1 MSKKMTPCEKLG
13 YKVGDKFKVVD
24 GTGVHYAVGSFITLI
39 HDDGSSCPRFNGV
52 HAIFESGDSFFPLD
66 FVEKVAK
73 LKPSKQALADA
84 IHQNGGWRSGANWA
98 CQHGLNRMV
107 VFSASGLAPTRNA
120 ARGMACW
127 NSGAIFFGGFQ
138 FDRKLPNWHQCV
150 LSREEYYH
158 AYPKADA
165 DGWVEWN
172 GVAKSPVGKGVAV
185 DVKMQNGTQH
195 FGQLIDDE
203 CWGDHWGDASII
215 SYRLHKVEVEP
226 EFCESVMRST
236 PDPESKPTIEQL
248 AADYRN
254 AKDYA
259 DRKQDE
265 ADKASM
271 ESDAALSQLEDAIAA
286 IGFVI
291 TPLAATEKEPELVAA
306 VKVGD
311 QVERVESNIKRDKY
325 NGMVGRLHFID
336 ESDTSTPY
344 LVDFDGEAQ
353 IWCHEVKFIRRP

>member
-1 MSKKMTPCEKLG
+1 MSKKKTPCEKLG
-13 YKVGDKFKVVD
+13 YKVGDKFTVIKD
-24 GTGVHYAVGSFITLI
+24 SYFEKGTIVALSE
-39 HDDGSSCPRFNGV
+39 DDGSEVPWFTCGGV
-52 HAIFESGDSFFPLD
+52 RRSLIIGSNPD
-66 FVEKVAK
+66 VEPTPSK
-73 LKPSKQALADA
+73 LKPAKQALADA
-84 IHQNGGWRSGANWA
+84 IHQNGGWGVERFMYATSNYVGMVKMFVNKPKLENANWNA
-98 CQHGLNRMV
+98 DGTQI
-107 VFSASGLAPTRNA
+107 VFAWLSRP
-120 ARGMACW
+120 
-127 NSGAIFFGGFQ
+127 
-138 FDRKLPNWHQCV
+138 LPNWHQCV

-165 DGWVEWN
+165 DGWIEWK
-172 GVAKSPVGKGVAV
+172 GGECPVDNDSLV
-185 DVKMQNGTQH
+185 DVKFPDGSEYFNT
-195 FGQLIDDE
+195 
-203 CWGDHWGDASII
+203 DAYWDWSSESDTPI
-215 SYRLHKVEVEP
+215 SHYRQSKKVVKP
-226 EFCESVMRST
+226 WICESVTSSI
-236 PDPESKPTIEQL
+236 PEPEAKPTIEQL

-291 TPLAATEKEPELVAA
+291 TPLAATVKEPELVAA

-311 QVERVESNIKRDKY
+311 QVGCVESNIKRAKY

-344 LVDFDGEAQ
+344 LVDFGGEAK